1 MHLDAKLQ
9 HLSPANSL
17 ALHAALQ
24 HLTLDYTLLFFN
36 VPTCRYASTLCPF
49 HETKEMDAKVETNR
63 KGLKRKDRVETKK
76 ERFEDTKTGLK
87 RKDRVE
93 MKGQD

>member
-1 MHLDAKLQ
+1 
-9 HLSPANSL
+9 
-17 ALHAALQ
+17 
-24 HLTLDYTLLFFN
+24 
-36 VPTCRYASTLCPF
+36 
-49 HETKEMDAKVETNR
+49 MDAKVETNR